1 MVDYATLVFDIDSS
15 QAEGAA
21 RALAGLNRYA
31 AATATANAKLEK
43 QLRGSNGQ
51 FQSQIKFVAENEKE
65 IRRLAAS
72 YNPALNAQLR
82 FAEQQKEL
90 ATAVRLG
97 VVSASEQAEI
107 LRTLQASYSTSAQ
120 AANKF
125 AASQHAGGAASANVF
140 AQLNDIGVM
149 MAAGQNPFQLAIQ
162 QGAQLN
168 QVWASMGAEGKS
180 LKGVAGVL
188 GGAISSM
195 INPMALL
202 TLAVIAGGAA
212 LFNWATS
219 ASSASGTAEAFN
231 DAISKLKES
240 TDALGNSLSL
250 TVPDNYDKV
259 LEKYGSLNDS
269 IRAHIQLMDSLN
281 AQLIKNSQV
290 DVGGLFSKQFGSWW
304 LDRVDELKRA
314 FNTTY
319 DNARALDKA
328 MNDLAEAKGP
338 DAQIAAY
345 DRLISEL
352 IKAGNGI
359 EFLTTEQAAFIIEI
373 SRGRDAAIQ
382 AREALQELAPPITAA
397 KDEAAV
403 LKEILST
410 LPSVGELLM
419 NMNEAINTVSAISP
433 YAPIDSTAPRVRP
446 RTIENFGKKK
456 KKKGGGGKSEAEKLK
471 DEMKRRW
478 KTLNESFAS
487 EYNLTMQNYNKDLET
502 LKWALNQKLIAQKEY
517 ETNLSLL
524 KNMTW
529 GTEYQQNALQYQLDI
544 TALEDAN
551 AKKLLSEEQYLIRRQ
566 KLQHD
571 YYSSAISINQNQ
583 RSQTLSD
590 MSEDFAQMNT
600 LAGGGYET
608 LIRAQ
613 RSFAASSAL
622 INSYLAATQALAD
635 PSVPFWGKFAAYAK
649 VLAAGMGAVNAI
661 KGGGS
666 GSGSRGR
673 AAATPATKTEP
684 TKNVLVRLE
693 GDAWLTG
700 MAEQIM
706 TQIYDASKDG
716 RVIVARDY

>member
-202 TLAVIAGGAA
+202 TLGVIAGGAA
-212 LFNWATS
+212 LVNWASSVFS
-219 ASSASGTAEAFN
+219 ASDTAEGFK
-231 DAISKLKES
+231 DAVSQLKDS
-240 TDALGNSLSL
+240 TAALNESLSL
-250 TVPDNYDKV
+250 TIPDNYDRL

-269 IRAHIQLMDSLN
+269 IRAHINLMDSLN
-281 AQLIKNSQV
+281 AQLIRNSQV
-290 DVGGLFSKQFGSWW
+290 DVGGLFSEQFGSWW
-304 LDRVDELKRA
+304 LDRQDEIKRA

-319 DNARALDKA
+319 DNARALDRA
-328 MNDLAEAKGP
+328 MTDLAEAKGP
-338 DAQIAAY
+338 YAQIEAY
-345 DRLISEL
+345 DKLISEL
-352 IKAGNGI
+352 VKAGNGI
-359 EFLTTEQAAFIIEI
+359 EFLTSQQTAFILEVA
-373 SRGRDAAIQ
+373 RGREEAIR
-382 AREALQELAPPITAA
+382 ARNALQELAPPIIDARNEAAALNETLSALPPIVLSYAPTDSSAPRSRPSAIENAA
-397 KDEAAV
+397 K
-403 LKEILST
+403 KE
-410 LPSVGELLM
+410 E
-419 NMNEAINTVSAISP
+419 
-433 YAPIDSTAPRVRP
+433 
-446 RTIENFGKKK
+446 KK
-456 KKKGGGGKSEAEKLK
+456 KKKGRGGKSEAEKLK

-478 KTLNESFAS
+478 ETLNESFAS

-544 TALEDAN
+544 VALEDAN
-551 AKKLLSEEQYLIRRQ
+551 TKKLLSEEQYLIRRQ

-571 YYSSAISINQNQ
+571 YYSSAINISQNQ
-583 RSQTLSD
+583 RSQTLSN
-590 MSEDFAQMNT
+590 MAEDFAQMNS
-600 LAGGGYET
+600 LAGGGYES

-666 GSGSRGR
+666 GSGSRGSSR
-673 AAATPATKTEP
+673 ADAAPATKTEP

-706 TQIYDASKDG
+706 TQIYEASKDG

>member
-31 AATATANAKLEK
+31 AATATANAKLAK
-43 QLRGSNGQ
+43 QFRSSNGQ
-51 FQSQIKFVAENEKE
+51 FQSQAKFVADNERE

-72 YNPALNAQLR
+72 YNPALSAQLK
-82 FAEQQKEL
+82 FSEQQKEL
-90 ATAVRLG
+90 ATAVKLG

-107 LRTLQASYSTSAQ
+107 LRTLQASYSTSTQ
-120 AANKF
+120 AVNKF
-125 AASQHAGGAASANVF
+125 AAGQRAGAAASANLF
-140 AQLNDIGVM
+140 AQFNDIIVM
-149 MAAGQNPFQLAIQ
+149 LAAGQNPLQLAIQ
-162 QGAQLN
+162 QGSQIN
-168 QVWASMGAEGKS
+168 QVLASMGEEGKKAKS
-180 LKGVAGVL
+180 VASVV
-188 GGAISSM
+188 GGAIASM
-195 INPMALL
+195 INPMSLL
-202 TLAVIAGGAA
+202 TLGLIAGSAA
-212 LFNWATS
+212 LVNWATS
-219 ASSASGTAEAFN
+219 ASSSSGTAEGFKNAV
-231 DAISKLKES
+231 SELKDS
-240 TDALGNSLSL
+240 TAALNESLSL
-250 TVPDNYDKV
+250 TIPDNYDRL

-269 IRAHIQLMDSLN
+269 IRAHINLMDSLN
-281 AQLIKNSQV
+281 AQLIRNSQV
-290 DVGGLFSKQFGSWW
+290 DVGGLFSKEFGSWW
-304 LDRVDELKRA
+304 LDRQDELKRA

-328 MNDLAEAKGP
+328 MTDLAEAKGP
-338 DAQIAAY
+338 YAQIEAY
-345 DRLISEL
+345 DKLISEL
-352 IKAGNGI
+352 VKAGNGV
-359 EFLTTEQAAFIIEI
+359 EFLTSQQTTFILEVA
-373 SRGRDAAIQ
+373 RGREEAIR
-382 AREALQELAPPITAA
+382 ARNALQELAPPIIDATNEAAALNETLSALPPIVLSYAPTDSSAPRSRPSAIENAA
-397 KDEAAV
+397 K
-403 LKEILST
+403 K
-410 LPSVGELLM
+410 
-419 NMNEAINTVSAISP
+419 
-433 YAPIDSTAPRVRP
+433 
-446 RTIENFGKKK
+446 GKKK
-456 KKKGGGGKSEAEKLK
+456 KKGRGGKSEAEKLA

-478 KTLNESFAS
+478 ETLNEGFAS
-487 EYNLTMQNYNKDLET
+487 EYNLAMQNYNKDLET

-517 ETNLSLL
+517 ENNLSLL

-544 TALEDAN
+544 AALEDAN

-566 KLQHD
+566 QLQHD
-571 YYSSAISINQNQ
+571 YYSSAINISQNQ

-590 MSEDFAQMNT
+590 MAEDFAQMNS
-600 LAGGGYET
+600 LAGGGYES

-635 PSVPFWGKFAAYAK
+635 PSVPFWAKFAAYAK

-661 KGGGS
+661 KGSGS

>member
-43 QLRGSNGQ
+43 QFRGSNGQ

-107 LRTLQASYSTSAQ
+107 LRTLQASYSASAQ

-162 QGAQLN
+162 QGTQLN

-180 LKGVAGVL
+180 LAGVSGIL
-188 GGAISSM
+188 GGAIKSM
-195 INPMALL
+195 ITPMSLL
-202 TLAVIAGGAA
+202 TLGVIAGGAA
-212 LFNWATS
+212 LVSWAKDAFSATDTS
-219 ASSASGTAEAFN
+219 EGFKNAVSELKDSTA
-231 DAISKLKES
+231 
-240 TDALGNSLSL
+240 ALNESLSL
-250 TVPDNYDKV
+250 TIPDNYDRL

-269 IRAHIQLMDSLN
+269 IRAHIKLMDSLN
-281 AQLIKNSQV
+281 AQLIRSSQV
-290 DVGGLFSKQFGSWW
+290 DVGGLFSEQFGSWW
-304 LDRVDELKRA
+304 LDRQDEIKRA

-319 DNARALDKA
+319 DNARALDRA
-328 MNDLAEAKGP
+328 MTDLAEAKGP
-338 DAQIAAY
+338 YAQIEAY

-352 IKAGNGI
+352 VKAGNGV
-359 EFLTTEQAAFIIEI
+359 EFLTSQQTAFILEVA
-373 SRGRDAAIQ
+373 RGREEAIR
-382 AREALQELAPPITAA
+382 ARNALQELAPPIIDARNEAAALNETLSALPPIVLSYAPTDSSAPRSRPSAIENAA
-397 KDEAAV
+397 K
-403 LKEILST
+403 KEEKR
-410 LPSVGELLM
+410 G
-419 NMNEAINTVSAISP
+419 
-433 YAPIDSTAPRVRP
+433 R
-446 RTIENFGKKK
+446 GGG
-456 KKKGGGGKSEAEKLK
+456 GGGGKSEAEKLA

-478 KTLNESFAS
+478 ETLNEGFAS
-487 EYNLTMQNYNKDLET
+487 EYNLAMQNYNKDLET

-517 ETNLSLL
+517 ENNLNLL
-524 KNMTW
+524 KTTTW

-544 TALEDAN
+544 AALEDAN

-566 KLQHD
+566 QLQHD
-571 YYSSAISINQNQ
+571 YYSSAINISQNQ

-590 MSEDFAQMNT
+590 MSEDFAQMNS
-600 LAGGGYET
+600 LAGGGYES

>member
-43 QLRGSNGQ
+43 QFRGSNGQ

-120 AANKF
+120 AAGNF
-125 AASQHAGGAASANVF
+125 SSNQRAVSAATANVF

-162 QGAQLN
+162 QGTQLN

-195 INPMALL
+195 ISPMSLL
-202 TLAVIAGGAA
+202 TLGVIAGGAA
-212 LFNWATS
+212 LVNWASDAFS
-219 ASSASGTAEAFN
+219 ATDTAEAFN

-410 LPSVGELLM
+410 LPSVGEILM

-433 YAPIDSTAPRVRP
+433 YAPIDSTAPIRRP
-446 RTIENFGKKK
+446 RTVENVGKKER
-456 KKKGGGGKSEAEKLK
+456 KKGGGGKSEAEKLE

-478 KTLNESFAS
+478 ETLNEGFAS
-487 EYNLTMQNYNKDLET
+487 EYNLAMQNYNKDLET

-517 ETNLSLL
+517 ENNLNLL
-524 KNMTW
+524 KTTTW

-544 TALEDAN
+544 AALEDAN

-566 KLQHD
+566 QLQHD
-571 YYSSAISINQNQ
+571 YYSSAINISQNQ

-590 MSEDFAQMNT
+590 MSEDFAQMNS
-600 LAGGGYET
+600 LAGGGYES